1 MHKTWFLRARQ
12 ARLEKTKFLLSQK
25 KKNNVSS
32 KISCAY
38 VTEELTTQLLS
49 YYTFISFFKFYKLTL
64 SKTRQ
69 TVNIINNFL
78 KKNCSGSGL

>member
-12 ARLEKTKFLLSQK
+12 ARLENTKFLLSQK

-38 VTEELTTQLLS
+38 VTEEFTTQLLS
-49 YYTFISFFKFYKLTL
+49 YYTFISFI
-64 SKTRQ
+64 
-69 TVNIINNFL
+69 VNIINNFF